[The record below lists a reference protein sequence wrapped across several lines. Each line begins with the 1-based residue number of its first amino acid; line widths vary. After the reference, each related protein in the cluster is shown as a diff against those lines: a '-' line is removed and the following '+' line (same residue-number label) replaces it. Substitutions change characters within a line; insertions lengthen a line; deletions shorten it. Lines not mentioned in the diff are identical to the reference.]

1 MPLVDRVEIIQGVL
15 VSVAVC
21 PIWLGLSVSA
31 IVLNR
36 SVESLGAVEV
46 HTP

>member
-1 MPLVDRVEIIQGVL
+1 MPLVDIFAIIQGVL
-15 VSVAVC
+15 VSLAVC

-36 SVESLGAVEV
+36 SVESLCAVEV